1 MSGTWWR
8 FVLPRNIPKNFLFM
22 YINENLSTTTNAVYC
37 GGFYILNTSGSS
49 RMVIWSTLCYNGSVL
64 EDRKF
69 NVTPYLKFEN
79 TNILYL

>member
-1 MSGTWWR
+1 
-8 FVLPRNIPKNFLFM
+8 M

-37 GGFYILNTSGSS
+37 GSFYILNTSGSS

-69 NVTPYLKFEN
+69 NVTPYSKFEN
-79 TNILYL
+79 TNILYLQPSGPVTMQGTYTGYTYC